1 MVEGNQCR
9 RRNPGKVAIV
19 RPAAATAVRDRD
31 DSSLLKFTGPG
42 QPGRLPAL
50 VRYFLAVLA
59 RGRGSGRWGR
69 AWESESRAAD
79 TAAASSVVT
88 SHVST
93 RRSTRALALGASVTT
108 AAKAVPGSRASRS
121 DSDSASSAEPGRGG
135 RRLPV
140 CKPETRNTESPQA
153 APQSTGPSRRHST
166 AAPRRRA
173 RRAFRAVAHSVR
185 AAGAEPDS

>member
-1 MVEGNQCR
+1 M
-9 RRNPGKVAIV
+9 

-79 TAAASSVVT
+79 TAAASYP
-88 SHVST
+88 
-93 RRSTRALALGASVTT
+93 A
-108 AAKAVPGSRASRS
+108 
-121 DSDSASSAEPGRGG
+121 
-135 RRLPV
+135 
-140 CKPETRNTESPQA
+140 
-153 APQSTGPSRRHST
+153 
-166 AAPRRRA
+166 
-173 RRAFRAVAHSVR
+173 
-185 AAGAEPDS
+185 